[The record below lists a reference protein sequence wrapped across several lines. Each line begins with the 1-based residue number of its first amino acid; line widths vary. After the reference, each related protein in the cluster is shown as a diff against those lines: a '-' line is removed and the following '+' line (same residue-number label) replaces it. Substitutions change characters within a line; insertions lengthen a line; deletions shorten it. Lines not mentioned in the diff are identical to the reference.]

1 MKACSTTVARA
12 LGYIKTQPKIDE
24 NVHVLGP
31 MVGKMRSWHSPI
43 GPDGTYHHEGLSN
56 KELWLRR
63 KAHAECVKRE
73 FSL

>member
-12 LGYIKTQPKIDE
+12 LGYIKSQPKLDE

-31 MVGKMRSWHSPI
+31 SVGQMRS
-43 GPDGTYHHEGLSN
+43 YHHDGLSN

-73 FSL
+73 FRL